1 MDASHLTSQ
10 KCANMQQVWYA
21 HRLCNRVSYCSG
33 LVLSYEWKWIIKT
46 NLFLYYSTLELIF
59 FILKETPC
67 SYNPLEILRPRP
79 SSTALIRFLSSTM
92 SRGTLTSI
100 STSSFNFFEST
111 NLTLWSLVDHTYQLY
126 QAI

>member
-1 MDASHLTSQ
+1 MSICMITS
-10 KCANMQQVWYA
+10 
-21 HRLCNRVSYCSG
+21 LCNSISYYSS
-33 LVLSYEWKWIIKT
+33 LLLNMNENEEATEIY
-46 NLFLYYSTLELIF
+46 FLYYSTLEVIF

-79 SSTALIRFLSSTM
+79 SSTALILFLSSTM

-111 NLTLWSLVDHTYQLY
+111 NLTQIFGCSYLSTLPSHLLVIWNLQYHFFC
-126 QAI
+126 I

>member
-1 MDASHLTSQ
+1 M
-10 KCANMQQVWYA
+10 N
-21 HRLCNRVSYCSG
+21 
-33 LVLSYEWKWIIKT
+33 EIKKEH
-46 NLFLYYSTLELIF
+46 NFILLYYSTLELIF

-100 STSSFNFFEST
+100 STSNFNFFELT
-111 NLTLWSLVDHTYQLY
+111 NLTLIFSSSYLSTLPSHYKV
-126 QAI
+126 I